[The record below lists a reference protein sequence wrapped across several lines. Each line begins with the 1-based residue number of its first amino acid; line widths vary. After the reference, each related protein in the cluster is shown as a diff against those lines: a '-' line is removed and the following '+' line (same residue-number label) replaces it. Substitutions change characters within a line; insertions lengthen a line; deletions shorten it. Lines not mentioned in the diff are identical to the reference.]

1 MKNFTFNSLSFSNPK
16 GDTLPGFKFKI
27 SFKSFC
33 EAKLKERVLFLFLN
47 SFKLIFLIHL
57 NVIRN

>member
-1 MKNFTFNSLSFSNPK
+1 MKNFTFNSLSPSNPK

-27 SFKSFC
+27 SFKFFC

-47 SFKLIFLIHL
+47 SF
-57 NVIRN
+57 